1 MTPTLRRWW
10 RGWLVA
16 PAGTAIGLT
25 VWALGVLVISTRTSD
40 QLADGLAQLP
50 AFVAGAVLAS
60 YAVGVA
66 LLPVFLIF
74 EHAGWRGR
82 ALHVSTALVVALA
95 GASLLPTP
103 AALTVRALGASVLC
117 GALCGLVFSTRVETA
132 TRTLSSR
139 L

>member
-1 MTPTLRRWW
+1 MTPTVRRWW

-16 PAGTAIGLT
+16 SAGTAIGLT
-25 VWALGVLVISTRTSD
+25 AWALGVLVISTRTSD

-60 YAVGVA
+60 YAVCVA
-66 LLPVFLIF
+66 LLP
-74 EHAGWRGR
+74 A
-82 ALHVSTALVVALA
+82 
-95 GASLLPTP
+95 P
-103 AALTVRALGASVLC
+103 AALTVRALGASV
-117 GALCGLVFSTRVETA
+117 LCGLVFSTRVETA